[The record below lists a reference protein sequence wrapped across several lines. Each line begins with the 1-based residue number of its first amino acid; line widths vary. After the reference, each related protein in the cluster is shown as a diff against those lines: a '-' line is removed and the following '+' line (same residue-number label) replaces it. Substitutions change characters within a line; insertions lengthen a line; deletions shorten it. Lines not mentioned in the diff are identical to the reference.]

1 MTDATFPLPRHSAGA
16 NALAETLSLMLGA
29 GVTLLLFIGVAH
41 FDGQAPAALEPDL
54 TELHVA
60 SLPPE
65 IPPPR
70 PVETPQVVTTVLPF
84 AGLETGA
91 NASPVRIAV
100 VPPDLSR
107 LLPVDTIA
115 PAAKIEAARLYTDL
129 KPRIEISEDT
139 ARIYQSA
146 EVDQRPAALS
156 RPKPYI
162 PPIVRNSAKSLR
174 VFVVVLID
182 THGTVKNVRVLESS
196 GNPYFDAIIVRD
208 IQDAWI
214 FSPAVKNGQKVR
226 CLIQQNVRVE
236 WVSSS
241 HFETN

>member
-1 MTDATFPLPRHSAGA
+1 MTDTTFPLSRSSAGA
-16 NALAETLSLMLGA
+16 NALAETLSLALGA
-29 GVTLLLFIGVAH
+29 GVTLLLFVGVAR
-41 FDGQAPAALEPDL
+41 FDGQAPTAPEPDL

-70 PVETPQVVTTVLPF
+70 PAETPPVAATAQPF

-115 PAAKIEAARLYTDL
+115 PAAKIEAAKLYTEL
-129 KPRIEISEDT
+129 KPRIELNDDAS
-139 ARIYQSA
+139 RIYQAA
-146 EVDQRPAALS
+146 EVDQRPEALS
-156 RPKPYI
+156 RPKPFI
-162 PPIVRNSAKSLR
+162 PPIVRNFAKSLR

-182 THGTVKNVRVLESS
+182 ARGAVKNVRVLESS

-208 IQDAWI
+208 IQDAWV